1 MIPYDIMLRSGEYGY
16 VGKRGAETRVYREFH
31 FFQELGKVLASNS
44 GRKNSA
50 YHDELSRWNYYYYQ
64 QADRA
69 CGSSSQG
76 QTDSAF

>member
-1 MIPYDIMLRSGEYGY
+1 MPSGPAFGSAM
-16 VGKRGAETRVYREFH
+16 VVL
-31 FFQELGKVLASNS
+31 FFDADVLMSS
-44 GRKNSA
+44 F
-50 YHDELSRWNYYYYQ
+50 YYL